1 MQPKQLRLLKLAGPT
16 PTWLLGGRRTITTT
30 ARGMQWSY
38 QDREDDDKKTSAWK
52 DWHRD
57 DSGDE
62 MRSPQGNRKQVLD
75 LLSDFKPNSQ
85 CLDNREVFGRKFYNI
100 YKRIQLTSWSQKDA
114 LAGREI
120 SDLKWFEL
128 AYGVGITFIF
138 AIFLP
143 EPLRQLCSAVRP
155 MNQYWLP
162 AFYQQFD
169 SQNDIGTLTVLLGNA
184 LSNIPSSA
192 ASSSE
197 GDEASSR
204 EIQALIGFRKNAE
217 TRGVL
222 GSSSGLPVVDPSFK
236 RRRIVTKIRTILP
249 NIFST

>member
-1 MQPKQLRLLKLAGPT
+1 MAAWWKKNDYDNSKGY
-16 PTWLLGGRRTITTT
+16 
-30 ARGMQWSY
+30 ARSSKSDKNPMSWSY

-75 LLSDFKPNSQ
+75 SLSDFKPNSQ

-100 YKRIQLTSWSQKDA
+100 YKRIQLTSWSQKDG

-162 AFYQQFD
+162 AFCQQFD
-169 SQNDIGTLTVLLGNA
+169 SQNDIGTLTVCASCVWGAWECLRCVWGAWEFRVCFLLLG
-184 LSNIPSSA
+184 
-192 ASSSE
+192 
-197 GDEASSR
+197 R
-204 EIQALIGFRKNAE
+204 
-217 TRGVL
+217 
-222 GSSSGLPVVDPSFK
+222 
-236 RRRIVTKIRTILP
+236 
-249 NIFST
+249 